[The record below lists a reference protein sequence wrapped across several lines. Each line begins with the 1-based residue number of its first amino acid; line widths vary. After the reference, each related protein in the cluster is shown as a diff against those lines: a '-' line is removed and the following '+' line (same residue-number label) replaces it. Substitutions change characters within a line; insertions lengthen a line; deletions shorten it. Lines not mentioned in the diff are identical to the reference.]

1 MKRPWLKLIRSLLEK
16 GETEDLQSA
25 LDLVSFHLDW
35 CEDWDVELEKILD
48 GVSKN
53 MPIPYIIGYT
63 QICGLKIS
71 ISRDVLNPGPE
82 TVTLIKKTSEHIN
95 KKHAS
100 QILDLC
106 TGSGAVAVVLASK
119 CKADVTATD
128 ISEKALAL
136 AKLNAIAN
144 GVDINFKQGDLLE
157 PAKGMVFDVIT
168 SNPPYVKSGV
178 IDSLPR
184 FVRDFAPLKAID
196 GGADG
201 LFFHKAIMSGAKDF
215 LHSGGSLFLECEDDQ
230 DGEVEDVAT
239 KFGWEIKEKFPNRH
253 GKIRGFR
260 LM

>member
-1 MKRPWLKLIRSLLEK
+1 MKRSWLEQIRSLLEK

-35 CEDWDVELEKILD
+35 CEDWDVELEKILN

-53 MPIPYIIGYT
+53 IPIPYIIGYT
-63 QICGLKIS
+63 QICGLKIL

-82 TVTLIKKTSEHIN
+82 TVTLIEKTSEYVNRNHV
-95 KKHAS
+95 S
-100 QILDLC
+100 QALDLC

-119 CKADVTATD
+119 CKVDITATD

-136 AKLNAIAN
+136 AKLNAAAN
-144 GVDINFKQGDLLE
+144 GVDINFKQGDLFE
-157 PAKGMVFDVIT
+157 PAKGQVFDVII
-168 SNPPYVKSGV
+168 SNPPYVKSGA

-196 GGADG
+196 GGVNG
-201 LFFHKAIMSGAKDF
+201 LFFHRAIMLKAKDF
-215 LHSGGSLFLECEDDQ
+215 LRLNGSLFLECEDDQ
-230 DGEVEDVAT
+230 DKEIEDIAI
-239 KFGWEIKEKFPNRH
+239 KSGWEIKEIFTNRH